1 MHSSNLAELLVEF
14 SAGVPQQER
23 NRLLADR
30 GELHL
35 LLFSGPGTLNPRLCQ
50 GLGVWVWSLGL
61 GPLLLRPVGH
71 GSSAEPRRSDGN
83 CAATTATAPVKKQL
97 VFREG
102 GLDFLILKRTLF

>member
-35 LLFSGPGTLNPRLCQ
+35 LLFSGPG
-50 GLGVWVWSLGL
+50 
-61 GPLLLRPVGH
+61 
-71 GSSAEPRRSDGN
+71 
-83 CAATTATAPVKKQL
+83 
-97 VFREG
+97 G